1 MEEFSPA
8 ADGRIFVQNK
18 GKERFKVIKI
28 ISEKPVLTCEVE
40 VLKEDE
46 EVDVTGGEIKALS
59 DEVAALLRNVIRL
72 NVKMQNTIAT
82 DEVIEPAE
90 LSSLGPRELSY
101 WVASFFSDIKLL
113 QQMLLEEG
121 STKARLEKEK
131 EVLSETV
138 KYYSAAA
145 ALKSLGLG
153 SSDATGSGGS
163 GSPPSSSSSP

>member
-1 MEEFSPA
+1 M
-8 ADGRIFVQNK
+8 
-18 GKERFKVIKI
+18 
-28 ISEKPVLTCEVE
+28 
-40 VLKEDE
+40 
-46 EVDVTGGEIKALS
+46 TGGEIKALS
-59 DEVAALLRNVIRL
+59 DEVAELLRNVIRL

-153 SSDATGSGGS
+153 STGSGGS
-163 GSPPSSSSSP
+163 GSPPSASSSP